1 MNSTLAPIQVK
12 LVRPVFLSTR
22 WHALAMLNWE
32 IERSTLEPLVPHG
45 TELDDYGGKTFVSI
59 VGFVYRD
66 TRLLGLRIPFHV
78 AFEEVNLRFYV
89 RRFVNGEVRRAV
101 CFAKEI
107 VPRWAVSATARYC
120 YNEQFVTLPMS
131 HTITGPARDLIEPPV
146 SGKPASGKRTP
157 PGDSTSI
164 DRQADQGQI
173 EYRWRFAN
181 RWNSLSFRYEG
192 RPEPLT
198 PDSLEEFIAEHY
210 WGYCRQ
216 QDGGTL
222 EYHVEHPSWRTWP
235 ATEVEFD
242 CDIARLYSPGFAR
255 VLCRSPD
262 SAFLAN
268 GSAVS
273 LMKPTRIA

>member
-1 MNSTLAPIQVK
+1 
-12 LVRPVFLSTR
+12 
-22 WHALAMLNWE
+22 
-32 IERSTLEPLVPHG
+32 
-45 TELDDYGGKTFVSI
+45 

-66 TRLLGLRIPFHV
+66 TRLLGMSIPFHV

-101 CFAKEI
+101 CFVKEI

-131 HTITGPARDLIEPPV
+131 HRVTGPALDLLEPT
-146 SGKPASGKRTP
+146 GNAT
-157 PGDSTSI
+157 ST
-164 DRQADQGQI
+164 RNQGQV

-181 RWNSLSFRYEG
+181 RWNSLSLRYEG
-192 RPEPLT
+192 QPLPLA

-216 QDGGTL
+216 RDGGTL
-222 EYHVEHPSWRTWP
+222 EYHVEHPSWQTWP
-235 ATEVEFD
+235 ATESAFD
-242 CDIARLYSPGFAR
+242 CDIARLYAPSFAAA
-255 VLCRSPD
+255 LCRAPD

-273 LMKPTRIA
+273 IMKPTRIA